1 LAQPVPPAAP
11 LEPAAAPTDPAA
23 AEIQVEQRHVDRVH
37 ERLEATRA
45 RARAYEAEGHRRAQF
60 GHEGGLVERDSI
72 VYQAAAWLQRLDAEE
87 EGLVFGRL
95 DLEDREVRYIGR
107 LGVRDEEY
115 EPLTVDWRAPAAA
128 LFYQATPVDRRG
140 VVRRRTIKSSGRRIT
155 RLDDDLLAP
164 DDPLAGELT
173 VIGDGALMA
182 ALTRKRGAV
191 MHDIVATIQREQDLA
206 VRSPGSGAT
215 LITGGPGTGKT
226 AVALH
231 RAAYLLFNDR
241 RRFESGGVLIVGPSR
256 VFTAYVEQVLPSLGE
271 HTAALRSLGEL
282 QDGVHA
288 TRHDPAALAAVKG
301 ATAILPVLERAARS
315 AAPGVPRT
323 FRTTYQGHVID
334 LDRRALDRVRTV
346 ALGRGHGGAQPNTQR
361 AHAATA
367 LLEAAWERLPKQLR
381 DRRRTERAHFDREL
395 RDRTE
400 FDLFVE
406 RWWPYRTPA
415 EVLAGLGNE
424 AVLAAAA
431 GPDLS
436 AAQVRGLAASW
447 RRSTEGLVLGRPEA
461 DQDPETDPDAEAEAG
476 PRPSARAGAGY
487 PEADW
492 SVQDVPLLAELAD
505 LLGPVPVD
513 EREPEDPFEGSGVLE
528 VSSWAERNAAT
539 ARDNA
544 RETYAHVIVDE
555 AQDLSPMQW
564 RALGRLGRRA
574 SWTVVGD
581 PVQSSWPDPEESR
594 QAMELALGDQPRHRH
609 ELRTNYRNSAEIY
622 EYAARFAKRAMPD
635 ADLPEAVRKTGFPPE
650 HFSDLD
656 EAVAAALGSVE
667 GTVGVITALDAID
680 GVRER
685 LSGRFAAE
693 PRLVV
698 LTDLDAKGLEY
709 DAAVVIDPDAISAES
724 PAGLRTLY
732 VALTRATQRLY
743 VVAPQ
748 EP

>member
-1 LAQPVPPAAP
+1 MPQPDAAS
-11 LEPAAAPTDPAA
+11 
-23 AEIQVEQRHVDRVH
+23 AEIEREQLHVDRVY

-72 VYQAAAWLQRLDAEE
+72 VYQAAVWLQRLDAEE

-95 DLEDREVRYIGR
+95 DFEDREVQYIGR

-128 LFYQATPVDRRG
+128 VFYQATPVDRRG
-140 VVRRRTIKSSGRRIT
+140 VVRRRTIKSMGRTVT

-164 DDPLAGELT
+164 ESPVAPELT

-182 ALTRKRGAV
+182 ALTRKRGTV

-206 VRSPGSGAT
+206 VRSPGDGAT

-231 RAAYLLFNDR
+231 RAAYLLFNER
-241 RRFESGGVLIVGPSR
+241 RRFEAGGVLIVGPSR

-282 QDGVHA
+282 LDGVHA
-288 TRHDPAALAAVKG
+288 TRHDPASLAAIKG
-301 ATAILPVLERAARS
+301 SISMLPILERAVRTAP
-315 AAPGVPRT
+315 PGVPDS
-323 FRTTYQGHVID
+323 FRTTYQGNVIH
-334 LDRRALDRVRTV
+334 LDGRALARVRSIT
-346 ALGRGHGGAQPNTQR
+346 LGRSNPGSGGPQPNSQR

-367 LLEAAWERLPKQLR
+367 LLEAAWERLPRDLR

-400 FDLFVE
+400 FDLFIE
-406 RWWPYRTPA
+406 EWWPYRDPA
-415 EVLAGLGNE
+415 EVLRGLSDD
-424 AVLAAAA
+424 ATLKSLA

-436 AAQVRGLAASW
+436 DEQIRALAASW
-447 RRSTEGLVLGRPEA
+447 RDEDRSVE
-461 DQDPETDPDAEAEAG
+461 
-476 PRPSARAGAGY
+476 
-487 PEADW
+487 
-492 SVQDVPLLAELAD
+492 DVPLLAELD
-505 LLGPVPVD
+505 QLLGPVPVE
-513 EREPEDPFEGSGVLE
+513 EREPEDPFADSGVTE
-528 VSSWAERNAAT
+528 VSSWVDRNAAK
-539 ARDNA
+539 RDST

-564 RALGRLGRRA
+564 RILGRLGRRA

-594 QAMELALGDQPRHRH
+594 LAMELALGDQRRYRH

-622 EYAARFAKRAMPD
+622 EYASQFAKRAMPD
-635 ADLPEAVRKTGFPPE
+635 VELPEAVRKTGFPPE
-650 HFSDLD
+650 EFSDLD
-656 EAVAAALGSVE
+656 AAVRAALEAVQ
-667 GTVGVITALDAID
+667 GTVGVISTLAAYD
-680 GVRER
+680 GLSERLAAVRE
-685 LSGRFAAE
+685 AE

-709 DAAVVIDPDAISAES
+709 DAAVVVDPDAIADES

-743 VVAPQ
+743 VVSPG
-748 EP
+748 

>member
-1 LAQPVPPAAP
+1 LPQPDAAS
-11 LEPAAAPTDPAA
+11 
-23 AEIQVEQRHVDRVH
+23 AEIEREQLHVDRVY

-72 VYQAAAWLQRLDAEE
+72 VYQAAVWLQRLDAEE

-95 DLEDREVRYIGR
+95 DFEDREVQYIGR

-115 EPLTVDWRAPAAA
+115 NPLTVDWRAPAAA
-128 LFYQATPVDRRG
+128 VFYQATPVDRRD
-140 VVRRRTIKSSGRRIT
+140 VVRRRTIKSAGRRVT

-164 DDPLAGELT
+164 ESPTAKDLT

-182 ALTRKRGAV
+182 ALTRKRGTV

-206 VRSPGSGAT
+206 VRSPGDGAT

-231 RAAYLLFNDR
+231 RAAYLLFNER

-282 QDGVHA
+282 LDGVHA
-288 TRHDPAALAAVKG
+288 TRHDSAALAAVKG
-301 ATAILPVLERAARS
+301 SVSMLPILERVVRS
-315 AAPGVPRT
+315 APPGVPDA
-323 FRTTYQGHVID
+323 FRTTYQGHVLQ
-334 LDRRALDRVRTV
+334 LDRRALDRVRSI
-346 ALGRGHGGAQPNTQR
+346 ALGRSNPGAGGPQPNAQR

-367 LLEAAWERLPKQLR
+367 LLEAAWDRLPRELR
-381 DRRRTERAHFDREL
+381 DRRRTERAHFDREM

-400 FDLFVE
+400 FDLFLE
-406 RWWPYRTPA
+406 QWWPYRSPA
-415 EVLAGLGNE
+415 EVL
-424 AVLAAAA
+424 
-431 GPDLS
+431 
-436 AAQVRGLAASW
+436 RGLADDPALKGLGAVAESW
-447 RRSTEGLVLGRPEA
+447 RDGG
-461 DQDPETDPDAEAEAG
+461 
-476 PRPSARAGAGY
+476 
-487 PEADW
+487 W
-492 SVQDVPLLAELAD
+492 SVEDVPLLAELD
-505 LLGPVPVD
+505 QLLGPVPVE
-513 EREPEDPFEGSGVLE
+513 EREPEDPFADSGVME
-528 VSSWAERNAAT
+528 VSSWVDRNPAAKGELT
-539 ARDNA
+539 
-544 RETYAHVIVDE
+544 RESYAHVIVDE

-564 RALGRLGRRA
+564 RVLARLGRRA

-581 PVQSSWPDPEESR
+581 PVQSAWPDPEESR
-594 QAMELALGDQPRHRH
+594 QAMELALGDQKRYRH
-609 ELRTNYRNSAEIY
+609 ELHTNYRNSAEIY

-635 ADLPEAVRKTGFPPE
+635 VQLPEAVRKTGFPPE
-650 HFSDLD
+650 EFADLD
-656 EAVAAALGSVE
+656 AAVRAALGAVE
-667 GTVGVITALDAID
+667 GTVGVITTLAAYDAVSARLAALL
-680 GVRER
+680 E
-685 LSGRFAAE
+685 AE

-709 DAAVVIDPDAISAES
+709 DAAVVLDPDAIAGES

-743 VVAPQ
+743 VVSP
-748 EP
+748 E

>member
-1 LAQPVPPAAP
+1 MAQP
-11 LEPAAAPTDPAA
+11 DPAI
-23 AEIQVEQRHVDRVH
+23 AEIEREQLHVDRVY

-72 VYQAAAWLQRLDAEE
+72 VYQAAVWLQRLDAEE

-95 DLEDREVRYIGR
+95 DFGDREVQYIGR

-128 LFYQATPVDRRG
+128 VFYQATPVDRRG
-140 VVRRRTIKSSGRRIT
+140 VVRRRTIKSSGSRVT

-164 DDPLAGELT
+164 DDPLAAELT

-182 ALTRKRGAV
+182 ALTRKRGTV

-206 VRSPGSGAT
+206 VRSPGDGAT

-231 RAAYLLFNDR
+231 RAAYLLFNER

-282 QDGVHA
+282 LDDVHS
-288 TRHDPAALAAVKG
+288 TRHDPAALSSIKG
-301 ATAILPVLERAARS
+301 GLGILPVLERAVRS
-315 AAPGVPRT
+315 APPGVPET
-323 FRTTYQGHVID
+323 FRTTYQGNIVH
-334 LDRRALDRVRTV
+334 LDRRALDRVRSI
-346 ALGRGHGGAQPNTQR
+346 ALGRGGHGHGGDNGGAQPNAQR
-361 AHAATA
+361 AQAATA
-367 LLEAAWERLPKQLR
+367 LLEAAWERLPRDLR
-381 DRRRTERAHFDREL
+381 DRRRTERAHFDREM

-406 RWWPYRTPA
+406 AWWPFRTPH
-415 EVLAGLGNE
+415 EVLRGFADE
-424 AVLAAAA
+424 AALASLA
-431 GPDLS
+431 GPDLTS
-436 AAQVRGLAASW
+436 EQIRLLAASW
-447 RRSTEGLVLGRPEA
+447 RASTDGEPGSE
-461 DQDPETDPDAEAEAG
+461 
-476 PRPSARAGAGY
+476 
-487 PEADW
+487 DW
-492 SVQDVPLLAELAD
+492 SVEDVPLLAELD
-505 LLGPVPVD
+505 QLLGPIPVS
-513 EREPEDPFEGSGVLE
+513 EREPEDPFADSGVAE
-528 VSSWAERNAAT
+528 VSSWVDRNAAGK
-539 ARDNA
+539 RDNA

-564 RALGRLGRRA
+564 RVLGRLGRRA

-581 PVQSSWPDPEESR
+581 PVQSSWRDPEESQ
-594 QAMELALGDQPRHRH
+594 QAMELALGDQKRYRHH
-609 ELRTNYRNSAEIY
+609 LRTNYRNSAEIY

-635 ADLPEAVRKTGFPPE
+635 VELPEAVRKTGFPPE
-650 HFSDLD
+650 EYTDLD
-656 EAVAAALGSVE
+656 AAVRAALEAVE
-667 GTVGVITALDAID
+667 GTVGVITTLVAFDDVSA
-680 GVRER
+680 R
-685 LSGRFAAE
+685 LAGLTAAE

-709 DAAVVIDPDAISAES
+709 DAAVVLDPDAIAAES

-743 VVAPQ
+743 VVAPA
-748 EP
+748 

>member
-1 LAQPVPPAAP
+1 LAQPVPPASP
-11 LEPAAAPTDPAA
+11 SDPAG
-23 AEIQVEQRHVDRVH
+23 AEIEREQQHVDRVY

-95 DLEDREVRYIGR
+95 DLDDREVRYIGR

-128 LFYQATPVDRRG
+128 MFYQATPVDRRG
-140 VVRRRTIKSSGRRIT
+140 VVRRRTIKSLGRRVT

-164 DDPLAGELT
+164 DDPLAAELT
-173 VIGDGALMA
+173 VIGEGALMA

-206 VRSPGSGAT
+206 VRSPGEGAT

-282 QDGVHA
+282 LDGVHA

-301 ATAILPVLERAARS
+301 STTMLPVLERAVRS
-315 AAPGVPRT
+315 APPGAPRN
-323 FRTTYQGHVID
+323 FRTTYQGHVIE
-334 LDRRALDRVRTV
+334 LDRRTLDRVRSV
-346 ALGRGHGGAQPNTQR
+346 ALGRGHNGARGPQPNAQR

-367 LLEAAWERLPKQLR
+367 LLEAAWERLR
-381 DRRRTERAHFDREL
+381 
-395 RDRTE
+395 
-400 FDLFVE
+400 
-406 RWWPYRTPA
+406 
-415 EVLAGLGNE
+415 GLGNE
-424 AVLAAAA
+424 ATLAMAA
-431 GPDLS
+431 GADLT
-436 AAQVRGLAASW
+436 ADQVRTLAASW
-447 RRSTEGLVLGRPEA
+447 RRA
-461 DQDPETDPDAEAEAG
+461 TDAFEAG
-476 PRPSARAGAGY
+476 ADDGFETGNEAAERTRGLD
-487 PEADW
+487 ADW
-492 SVQDVPLLAELAD
+492 SVQDVPLLAELDD
-505 LLGPVPVD
+505 LLGPVPED
-513 EREPEDPFEGSGVLE
+513 EREPEDPFDGSGVLE
-528 VSSWAERNAAT
+528 VSSWADRNPT
-539 ARDNA
+539 ARRDSS
-544 RETYAHVIVDE
+544 RESYAHIIVDE

-564 RALGRLGRRA
+564 RVLGRLGRRA

-594 QAMELALGDQPRHRH
+594 RAMELALGDQIRHRH

-635 ADLPEAVRKTGFPPE
+635 ADLPEAVRKTGLPPE
-650 HFSDLD
+650 HLTDLD
-656 EAVAAALGSVE
+656 EAVTAALASVE
-667 GTVGVITALDAID
+667 GTVGVITALA
-680 GVRER
+680 GFGSVRER
-685 LSGRFAAE
+685 LADRIAGE

-709 DAAVVIDPDAISAES
+709 DAAVVLDPDAIAGES

-743 VVAPQ
+743 VVAPEGGSDDPVQ
-748 EP
+748 GGRGGEGGTE

>member
-1 LAQPVPPAAP
+1 MAQP
-11 LEPAAAPTDPAA
+11 DPAI
-23 AEIQVEQRHVDRVH
+23 AEIEREQLHVDRVY

-72 VYQAAAWLQRLDAEE
+72 VYQAAVWLQRLDAEE

-95 DLEDREVRYIGR
+95 DFADREVQYIGR

-128 LFYQATPVDRRG
+128 VFYQATPVDRRG
-140 VVRRRTIKSSGRRIT
+140 VVRRRTIKSAGRRVT

-164 DDPLAGELT
+164 DDPLAAELT

-182 ALTRKRGAV
+182 ALTRKRGTV

-206 VRSPGSGAT
+206 VRSPGDGAT

-231 RAAYLLFNDR
+231 RAAYLLFNER

-282 QDGVHA
+282 LDGVS
-288 TRHDPAALAAVKG
+288 TSRHDAAALAAIKG
-301 ATAILPVLERAARS
+301 SVEMLPVLERAVRS
-315 AAPGVPRT
+315 APPGVPET
-323 FRTTYQGHVID
+323 FRTTYQGNVIH
-334 LDRRALDRVRTV
+334 LDRRALDRVRSI
-346 ALGRGHGGAQPNTQR
+346 ALGRGPAGNGAPQPNAQR

-367 LLEAAWERLPKQLR
+367 LLEAAWERLPRDLR

-400 FDLFVE
+400 FDLFIE
-406 RWWPYRTPA
+406 AWWPYRTPD
-415 EVLAGLGNE
+415 EVLRGLSDE
-424 AVLAAAA
+424 TVLAALA
-431 GPDLS
+431 GPDLTGEQIR
-436 AAQVRGLAASW
+436 ALAASW
-447 RRSTEGLVLGRPEA
+447 RRAEGESEPV
-461 DQDPETDPDAEAEAG
+461 
-476 PRPSARAGAGY
+476 
-487 PEADW
+487 DW
-492 SVQDVPLLAELAD
+492 SVEDVPLLAELD
-505 LLGPVPVD
+505 QLLGPVPVE
-513 EREPEDPFEGSGVLE
+513 EREPEDPFADAGVTE
-528 VSSWAERNAAT
+528 VSSWVDRNPAGN
-539 ARDNA
+539 RDSS

-555 AQDLSPMQW
+555 AQDLSPMLW
-564 RALGRLGRRA
+564 RVLGRLGRRA
-574 SWTVVGD
+574 SWTIVGD

-594 QAMELALGDQPRHRH
+594 LAMELALGDQKRYRH

-635 ADLPEAVRKTGFPPE
+635 VELPEAVRKTGFPPE
-650 HFSDLD
+650 EFADLD
-656 EAVAAALGSVE
+656 EAVQAALAAVE
-667 GTVGVITALDAID
+667 GTVGVITTLAAFD
-680 GVRER
+680 GVSAR
-685 LSGRFAAE
+685 LTHRTEAE

-709 DAAVVIDPDAISAES
+709 DAAVVLDPDAIAGES

-743 VVAPQ
+743 VVAPGQ
-748 EP
+748 P

>member
-1 LAQPVPPAAP
+1 LPPSTRAHRTQP
-11 LEPAAAPTDPAA
+11 DPATA
-23 AEIQVEQRHVDRVH
+23 VEIEREQQYVDRVY

-72 VYQAAAWLQRLDAEE
+72 VYQAAVWLQRLDAEE

-95 DLEDREVRYIGR
+95 DFDDREVRYIGR

-115 EPLTVDWRAPAAA
+115 EPLAVDWRAPAAA
-128 LFYQATPVDRRG
+128 VFYQATPVDRRG
-140 VVRRRTIKSSGRRIT
+140 VVRRRTIKSSGREIT

-164 DDPLAGELT
+164 ADPLAAELT

-182 ALTRKRGAV
+182 ALTRKRGTV

-206 VRSPGSGAT
+206 VRSPGDGAT

-231 RAAYLLFNDR
+231 RAAYLLFNER

-282 QDGVHA
+282 LDGVYA
-288 TRHDPAALAAVKG
+288 TRHDPAGPAAIKG
-301 ATAILPVLERAARS
+301 GLGMLPVLARAVRS
-315 AAPGVPRT
+315 APPGVPET
-323 FRTTYQGHVID
+323 FRTTYQGHVLH
-334 LDRRALDRVRTV
+334 LDRRALDRVRSI
-346 ALGRGHGGAQPNTQR
+346 ALGRGNSGGSGVPQPNTQR
-361 AHAATA
+361 AHGATA
-367 LLEAAWERLPKQLR
+367 LLEAAWERLPRELR
-381 DRRRTERAHFDREL
+381 DRRRTERAHFDREM

-406 RWWPYRTPA
+406 AWWPYRAPD
-415 EVLAGLGNE
+415 EVLRGLSDE
-424 AVLAAAA
+424 AVLASLA
-431 GPDLS
+431 GPDLTS
-436 AAQVRGLAASW
+436 EQIRTLAASW
-447 RRSTEGLVLGRPEA
+447 QRREGA
-461 DQDPETDPDAEAEAG
+461 SD
-476 PRPSARAGAGY
+476 
-487 PEADW
+487 DW
-492 SVQDVPLLAELAD
+492 SVEDVPLLAELD
-505 LLGPVPVD
+505 QLLGPVPVE
-513 EREPEDPFEGSGVLE
+513 EREPEDPFSDSGVAE
-528 VSSWAERNAAT
+528 VSSWVDRNPAGQ
-539 ARDNA
+539 RDSS

-564 RALGRLGRRA
+564 RVLGRLGRRA

-581 PVQSSWPDPEESR
+581 PVHSSWPDPEESR
-594 QAMELALGDQPRHRH
+594 QAMELALGDQKRYRH

-635 ADLPEAVRKTGFPPE
+635 AELPEAVRKTGFPPE
-650 HFSDLD
+650 EYADLE
-656 EAVAAALGSVE
+656 EAVRAALGAVE
-667 GTVGVITALDAID
+667 GTVGVITTLVAFD
-680 GVRER
+680 GVTAR
-685 LSGRFAAE
+685 LASVAEAE
-693 PRLVV
+693 PRLAV

-709 DAAVVIDPDAISAES
+709 DAAVVIDPDAIAAES

-743 VVAPQ
+743 VVDPA
-748 EP
+748 

>member
-1 LAQPVPPAAP
+1 LAQPVPAPATP
-11 LEPAAAPTDPAA
+11 PDPAS
-23 AEIQVEQRHVDRVH
+23 AEVEREQRHVDRVY

-72 VYQAAAWLQRLDAEE
+72 VYQAAVWLQRLDAEE

-95 DLEDREVRYIGR
+95 DFEDREVQYIGR

-128 LFYQATPVDRRG
+128 VFYQATPVDRRG
-140 VVRRRTIKSSGRRIT
+140 VVRRRTIKSSGRTVT

-164 DDPLAGELT
+164 DSALAEELT
-173 VIGDGALMA
+173 VVGDGALMA
-182 ALTRKRGAV
+182 ALTRRRGTV

-206 VRSPGSGAT
+206 VRSPGDGAT

-282 QDGVHA
+282 LDGVHA
-288 TRHDPAALAAVKG
+288 TRHDRAPLAAIKG
-301 ATAILPVLERAARS
+301 SLRMLPVLERAVRTAP
-315 AAPGVPRT
+315 PGVPQS
-323 FRTTYQGHVID
+323 FRTTYQGHVVQ
-334 LDRRALDRVRTV
+334 LDRRALDRVRAV
-346 ALGRGHGGAQPNTQR
+346 ALGRAHPNSGAPQPNAQR

-367 LLEAAWERLPKQLR
+367 LLEAAWERLPRELR

-400 FDLFVE
+400 FDAFVE
-406 RWWPYRTPA
+406 EWWPYRMPST
-415 EVLAGLGNE
+415 VLRGLSDE
-424 AVLAAAA
+424 AVLASLA
-431 GPDLS
+431 GPDLGVE
-436 AAQVRGLAASW
+436 QVRALAASW
-447 RRSTEGLVLGRPEA
+447 RAV
-461 DQDPETDPDAEAEAG
+461 AG
-476 PRPSARAGAGY
+476 SGSASGSGSG
-487 PEADW
+487 EDGADW
-492 SVQDVPLLAELAD
+492 SVEDVPLLAELD
-505 LLGPVPVD
+505 RLLGPVPVE
-513 EREPEDPFEGSGVLE
+513 EREPEDPFADSGVLE
-528 VSSWAERNAAT
+528 VSSWVDRNAGG
-539 ARDNA
+539 RREPD

-564 RALGRLGRRA
+564 RVLGRLGRRA

-594 QAMELALGDQPRHRH
+594 QAMELALGEQRRHRH

-622 EYAARFAKRAMPD
+622 EYAAQYARRAMPG
-635 ADLPEAVRKTGFPPE
+635 AELPEAVRKTGFPPE
-650 HFSDLD
+650 HFAELD
-656 EAVAAALGSVE
+656 QAVAAALGAVE
-667 GTVGVITALDAID
+667 GTVGVITTLAAFD
-680 GVRER
+680 GVRGR
-685 LSGRFAAE
+685 LAGRLEAE

-709 DAAVVIDPDAISAES
+709 DAAVVLDPDAIAGES

-743 VVAPQ
+743 VV